1 MEGAETLAIPVPLRW
16 AFGLALAALVILVP
30 ILRYRAV
37 YDHGRRLREVDAGI
51 LYRSGC
57 LTAGGF
63 ADAVQQ
69 LGIKTIVNL
78 QDEFPDPQVRRSYLD
93 TRTTSEIEMCQRLGV
108 RYVYLPPDLVSRQKT
123 GSDQPRAIAQ
133 FLAIMD
139 DPVNYPRPVL
149 IHCKAG
155 LHRTGVM
162 VAVYRMEYQGWSP
175 EAALA
180 ELKANGFG
188 EFVASTANEYV
199 AQYVTTYKPRQSAT
213 VPTPQPENQQ
223 N

>member
-1 MEGAETLAIPVPLRW
+1 LAVPKPLRW
-16 AFGLALAALVILVP
+16 TFGLAITALVILVP

-37 YDHGRRLREVDAGI
+37 YDHGRRLREVDTGI

-63 ADAVQQ
+63 ADAVKN

-78 QDEFPDPQVRRSYLD
+78 QDEYPDPQVRLSYLD
-93 TRTTSEIEMCQRLGV
+93 TRTTSEIEMCKRLGV
-108 RYVYLPPDLVSRQKT
+108 HYVYLPPDLVPRQKT
-123 GSDQPRAIAQ
+123 GIEQPKAIDQ
-133 FLAIMD
+133 FLTIMD

-162 VAVYRMEYQGWSP
+162 VAVYRITYQGWSP

-180 ELKANGFG
+180 EAKANGFG
-188 EFVASTANEYV
+188 EFAASSANEYV
-199 AQYVTTYKPRQSAT
+199 AQYITSYKPRQSAT
-213 VPTPQPENQQ
+213 GNALPPENRDE
-223 N
+223 